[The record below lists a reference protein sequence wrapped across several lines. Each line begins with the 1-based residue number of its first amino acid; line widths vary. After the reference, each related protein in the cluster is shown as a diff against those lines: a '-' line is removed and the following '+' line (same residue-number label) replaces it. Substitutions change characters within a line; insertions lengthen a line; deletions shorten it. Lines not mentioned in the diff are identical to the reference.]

1 MIAYF
6 NGRFI
11 PKEDVK
17 ISPDDRGFL
26 FADGAYEVIR
36 SYRGKLFKIEEHLE
50 RLERSLSELLISVPS
65 LIKLRDVSEQLIH
78 RNNLENGDATLY
90 IQVTRG
96 VAPRKHEF
104 PVKEISA
111 TVYVVASSFQPTI
124 DNWENGTNIILVP
137 DIRWGRC
144 DIKSVALLP
153 NVLSSQLAKNKGA
166 FEAIFVRDGTITEGS
181 HTNFC
186 AVFDGQ
192 LITHPAN
199 HKILAGIT
207 RKVVLNLCYQLN
219 IPFRELP
226 VLEKE
231 LRKASELMILGTTSE
246 ILPVV
251 QVDGWIVGDGKPG
264 PITAKLQQAYRKLTT
279 AL

>member
-36 SYRGKLFKIEEHLE
+36 SYGGRLFKIEEHLE
-50 RLERSLSELLISVPS
+50 RLKRSLSELLISEPS
-65 LIKLRDVSEQLIH
+65 LINLRNVAEHLIH
-78 RNNLENGDATLY
+78 RNNLGNSDATLY

-96 VAPRKHEF
+96 AAPRKHEF
-104 PVKEISA
+104 PDKKISA
-111 TVYVVASSFQPTI
+111 TIYALASPFLPPL
-124 DNWENGTNIILVP
+124 DKWKNGTNVVLVP
-137 DIRWGRC
+137 DNRWERC
-144 DIKSVALLP
+144 DIKSIALLP
-153 NVLSSQLAKNKGA
+153 NVLASQIAKNKGA

-186 AVFDGQ
+186 AVLGEK

-199 HKILAGIT
+199 HRILAGIT
-207 RKVVLNLCYQLN
+207 RNIVLNLCYELS
-219 IPFRELP
+219 IPFRETP
-226 VLEKE
+226 IRQEE
-231 LRKASELMILGTTSE
+231 LRKASELMLLGTTSE

-251 QVDGWIVGDGKPG
+251 EVDGRIVGDGKPG
-264 PITAKLQQAYRKLTT
+264 PITAKLQHAYRKLIT
-279 AL
+279 

>member
-36 SYRGKLFKIEEHLE
+36 SYGGKLFKIEEHLE
-50 RLERSLSELLISVPS
+50 RIERSLSELLISVPS
-65 LIKLRDVSEQLIH
+65 LIKLRDVAEQLIH

-104 PVKEISA
+104 PDKGISV
-111 TVYVVASSFQPTI
+111 TVYVVASHFQPTI
-124 DNWENGTNIILVP
+124 DNWENGTNIVLVP

-153 NVLSSQLAKNKGA
+153 NVLSSQLAKDKGA

-192 LITHPAN
+192 LITHPLN
-199 HKILAGIT
+199 HRILAGIT

-251 QVDGWIVGDGKPG
+251 QVDGWMVGDGKPG

>member
-6 NGRFI
+6 NGRII

-17 ISPDDRGFL
+17 VSPDDRGFL

-36 SYRGKLFKIEEHLE
+36 SYGGRLFKVEEHLE
-50 RLERSLSELLISVPS
+50 RLERSLSELLITVPS
-65 LIKLRDVSEQLIH
+65 LTNLRAVSEQLIH

-96 VAPRKHEF
+96 VAPRRHEF
-104 PVKEISA
+104 PDKGIPA
-111 TVYVVASSFQPTI
+111 TVYVVASPFQPLL
-124 DNWENGTNIILVP
+124 DERENGIIIALVP

-153 NVLSSQLAKNKGA
+153 NVLSSQLAKDKGA

-186 AVFDGQ
+186 AVFDEQ
-192 LITHPAN
+192 LVTHPAN
-199 HKILAGIT
+199 HRILAGIT
-207 RKVVLNLCYQLN
+207 RKVVLDLCYKLD
-219 IPFRELP
+219 IPFKELPILERELR
-226 VLEKE
+226 E
-231 LRKASELMILGTTSE
+231 ASELMILGTTSE
-246 ILPVV
+246 ILPVF
-251 QVDGWIVGDGKPG
+251 QVDGWSVMESQD
-264 PITAKLQQAYRKLTT
+264 R
-279 AL
+279 

>member
-36 SYRGKLFKIEEHLE
+36 SYGGKLFKIEEHLE
-50 RLERSLSELLISVPS
+50 RIERSLSELLISVPS
-65 LIKLRDVSEQLIH
+65 LIKLRDVAEQLIH

-104 PVKEISA
+104 PDKGISA
-111 TVYVVASSFQPTI
+111 TVYVVASPFQPTI

-153 NVLSSQLAKNKGA
+153 NVLSSQLAKDKGA
-166 FEAIFVRDGTITEGS
+166 SEAIFVRDGTITEGS

>member
-1 MIAYF
+1 MIVYF

-36 SYRGKLFKIEEHLE
+36 SYGGRLFKTEEHLE
-50 RLERSLSELLISVPS
+50 RLERSLTELLISVPS
-65 LIKLRDVSEQLIH
+65 LINLRTVAEQLIN

-96 VAPRKHEF
+96 VAPRRHEF
-104 PVKEISA
+104 PDKGIST
-111 TVYVVASSFQPTI
+111 TVYVVASPFQPLI
-124 DNWENGTNIILVP
+124 DKWENGTNIVLVP
-137 DIRWGRC
+137 DIRWERC
-144 DIKSVALLP
+144 NIKSVALLP
-153 NVLSSQLAKNKGA
+153 NVLASQLAKDKGA

-192 LITHPAN
+192 LVTHPAN
-199 HKILAGIT
+199 HCILAGIT
-207 RKVVLNLCYQLN
+207 RKVVLNLCYKLE

-226 VLEKE
+226 ILEKD

-251 QVDGWIVGDGKPG
+251 QVDGWMVGDGKPG
-264 PITAKLQQAYRKLTT
+264 PITAKLQQAYRKLAT

>member
-36 SYRGKLFKIEEHLE
+36 SYGGKLFKIEEHLE
-50 RLERSLSELLISVPS
+50 RIKRSLSELLISVPS
-65 LIKLRDVSEQLIH
+65 LIKLRDVAEQLIH

-104 PVKEISA
+104 PDKGISA
-111 TVYVVASSFQPTI
+111 TVYVVASPFQPTI
-124 DNWENGTNIILVP
+124 DNWENGTNIVIVP

-153 NVLSSQLAKNKGA
+153 NVLSSQLAKDKGA

-199 HKILAGIT
+199 HRILAGIT

-251 QVDGWIVGDGKPG
+251 QVDGWMVGDGKPG